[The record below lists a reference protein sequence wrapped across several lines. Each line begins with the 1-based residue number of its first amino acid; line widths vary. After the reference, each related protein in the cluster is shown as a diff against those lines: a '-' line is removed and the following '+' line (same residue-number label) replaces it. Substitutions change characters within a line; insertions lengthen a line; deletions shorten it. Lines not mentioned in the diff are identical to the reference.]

1 MVQLATG
8 SEMEGGGE
16 GEQETSRAQ
25 GSDRTARV
33 LVVPSAARSM
43 VVYGVHTRTIGPYS
57 NPEVYCGH
65 GVQSRILYPGQ
76 GLRTWKQSNG

>member
-43 VVYGVHTRTIGPYS
+43 VVYGVHTQNYRTIL
-57 NPEVYCGH
+57 
-65 GVQSRILYPGQ
+65 QSRSL
-76 GLRTWKQSNG
+76 LWARSTE

>member
-1 MVQLATG
+1 
-8 SEMEGGGE
+8 MEGE

-33 LVVPSAARSM
+33 LVVRSAARSM

-65 GVQSRILYPGQ
+65 GVQSSILSKDSARGS
-76 GLRTWKQSNG
+76 RAMVSSSSK